1 MDKEDL
7 KNLLKEIKKKRIEI
21 LLRLI
26 AQSDHKAYERFKKI
40 QRFFRRN

>member
-26 AQSDHKAYERFKKI
+26 AQSDHKGYERFG
-40 QRFFRRN
+40 RFFRRN